1 MLGDIEPSEF
11 LRDYWHKKPLL
22 IRNAIPNFKG
32 LLNPDELIE
41 LASMEEAQS
50 RLVTFDRKRW
60 SLENGPLQ
68 KKRFRKLPQCWTL
81 LVQGINH
88 FLPEGAKLL
97 GQFDFIPHA
106 RLDDLMV
113 SFAPDGGGVGPHFDS
128 YDVFLL
134 QGMGSRRW
142 QISAKQDS
150 ELIPDAPLR
159 ILARFEPEQEWILEP
174 GDMLY
179 LPPKYAHNGVAIGDS
194 MTYSIGFRA
203 PSHQELATQF
213 LVHLQDHLGMEGM
226 YEDPDLQRQDHPAEI
241 GVAMQEKVSR
251 ILDKI
256 RWNDDDIER
265 FLGMYL
271 SEPKPHLFFDP
282 PARPASKIRFLG
294 QIEKSG
300 VHLDIKSQMLF
311 TRKHLFINGETLSF
325 DGLDRV
331 FLMELADRRELFPAK
346 TDLETSSLLYQWY
359 KDGYIGIGRQ
369 IDD

>member
-1 MLGDIEPSEF
+1 MLGDIEPTEF

-22 IRNAIPNFKG
+22 IRKAIPDFKG

-41 LASMEEAQS
+41 LASTEEAQS
-50 RLVTFDRKRW
+50 RLVTFDRKTW
-60 SLENGPLQ
+60 SLENGPFE
-68 KKRFRKLPQCWTL
+68 KKRFRKLPECWTL
-81 LVQGINH
+81 LVQGVNH
-88 FLPEGAKLL
+88 FLPEGARLL

-134 QGMGSRRW
+134 QGMGNRRW
-142 QISAKQDS
+142 QISAKQGS

-179 LPPKYAHNGVAIGDS
+179 LPPKYAHNGVAIGNS

-213 LVHLQDHLGMEGM
+213 LVYLQDHLEMEGM
-226 YEDPDLQRQDHPAEI
+226 YEDPDLQGQDHPAEI
-241 GVAMQEKVSR
+241 GVAMQEKVSL

-256 RWNDDDIER
+256 RWEDGDIER

-282 PARPASKIRFLG
+282 PARPVSKKRFLG

-300 VHLDIKSQMLF
+300 IHLDLKSQMLF

-331 FLMELADRRELFPAK
+331 FLMELADRRELLPAR
-346 TDLETSSLLYQWY
+346 TGLETSSLLYQWY
-359 KDGYIGIGRQ
+359 RAGYIGIGGQ
-369 IDD
+369 IDG